1 MNGIEAASPDNR
13 LVLQLM
19 ALILEMTED
28 ERLDLLMKLEAQP
41 GRDLGL
47 GERSDA
53 RKPYAKP
60 VRLSVRDRTY
70 TALCKDIS
78 NGGIFI
84 ETDQV
89 FQVGQIVTLII
100 PFSDDRRNLNVPAE
114 IVRVSQDGIG
124 LRFLKKQQPPERQ

>member
-1 MNGIEAASPDNR
+1 MNEIEAASPDNR

-28 ERLDLLMKLEAQP
+28 ERLDLLMKLEAHS

-47 GERSDA
+47 GERSDP

-70 TALCKDIS
+70 TGLCKDIS

-124 LRFLKKQQPPERQ
+124 LRFLKKTATA